1 MLKQHGRTQNQLPNA
16 GKRKRATEGKAFRT
30 TEHFDTNEEQIHMQQ
45 LMAKEWSAM
54 NAYPSNEEWKESQN
68 GNFYRPLD
76 DGTNVTVLLCK
87 DGRWRGISDERITD
101 ESFDSSE
108 EAMSAIDQGDV
119 SFVPFRPRDTGWKAA
134 KRGGLYRQVHGI
146 IYTIKQSPKGNW
158 FVMDGD
164 TLVKNHWFP
173 TADAAKKYVATLI
186 GNEF

>member
-1 MLKQHGRTQNQLPNA
+1 MLKQHGRTQNQLLNA
-16 GKRKRATEGKAFRT
+16 GKGKRATEGKAFRT
-30 TEHFDTNEEQIHMQQ
+30 TEHFDPNDMLQV
-45 LMAKEWSAM
+45 MAQEWDEIGAHRSDEAW
-54 NAYPSNEEWKESQN
+54 AESQN

-76 DGTNVTVLLCK
+76 VGTNVTVLLCK

-119 SFVPFRPRDTGWKAA
+119 SFVPFRPRDTGWKTA
-134 KRGGLYRQVHGI
+134 KKGGFYRQVHGT
-146 IYTIKQSPKGNW
+146 IYTIKQTPKGNW

-173 TADAAKKYVATLI
+173 TAEAAKGYVSSLI